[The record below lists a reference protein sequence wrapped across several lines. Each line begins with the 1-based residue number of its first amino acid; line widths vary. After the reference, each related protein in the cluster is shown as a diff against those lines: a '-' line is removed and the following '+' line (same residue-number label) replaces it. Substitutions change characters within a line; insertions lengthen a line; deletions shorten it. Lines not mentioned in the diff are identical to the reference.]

1 MDLEDLKNCKYGF
14 THSGIF
20 HADDVFATAF
30 IKMINPNIEIV
41 RGNEVPNN
49 FTGIVY
55 DIGLGEFDHHG
66 DEKKKKEN
74 GIP

>member
-1 MDLEDLKNCKYGF
+1 MFISVSYTHLIMDLEELKNCKYGF

-41 RGNEVPNN
+41 RGNDCLLYTSRCV
-49 FTGIVY
+49 
-55 DIGLGEFDHHG
+55 
-66 DEKKKKEN
+66 
-74 GIP
+74 